1 MMGDRGDSPY
11 ATPRN
16 VTDLTDCAF
25 YHTIEIPEHGVIKGD
40 WDLRG
45 MERTYL
51 GHVDLSNRRVLEV
64 GPGSGGLSFFMEREG
79 AEVICYELAEDESR
93 DYVPYVSKD
102 WDLDRVRAGNKEWTR
117 RQSNSFWFAHR
128 AFGSKVRVA
137 YGSAYRTPEP
147 VGPVHIAT
155 FGNVLLHLRDPFL
168 ALQQILRLTTETV
181 IVTETI
187 ADPFVTP
194 VPRFLRRF
202 KLVRD
207 MAKRGNW
214 PVKFYNVLAKES
226 MLFLPRYSELKPEG
240 TWWGLTPRIVQQ
252 FVGVLGF
259 RRSAVSYHV
268 QRYRE
273 VDLIPQFTVVASRT
287 DHS

>member
-1 MMGDRGDSPY
+1 MGNQSGSPY

-16 VTDLTDCAF
+16 VTDLNDCVF
-25 YHTIEIPEHGVIKGD
+25 YHTMEIPGHGVIEGD

-51 GHVDLSNRRVLEV
+51 GNVDFRNKRVLEI
-64 GPGSGGLSFFMEREG
+64 GPASGGLSFYMERAG
-79 AEVICYELAEDESR
+79 AEVIGYELAEDDSR

-102 WDLDRVRAGNKEWTR
+102 VDLQKIRAGYKEWTR

-128 AFGSKVRVA
+128 MFGSKVRVA
-137 YGSAYRTPEP
+137 YGSVYQTPEAI
-147 VGPVHIAT
+147 GPVHIAT

-168 ALQQILRLTTETV
+168 ALHQILRLTTETV
-181 IVTETI
+181 IITETI
-187 ADPFVTP
+187 TGRFVTP

-202 KLVRD
+202 KFLMD
-207 MAKRGNW
+207 MARRGNW
-214 PVKFYNVLAKES
+214 AVKFYNVLAKES
-226 MLFLPRYSELKPEG
+226 MLFMPRYSELKPEG
-240 TWWGLTPRIVQQ
+240 TWWGLTPRIVRQ

-259 RRSAVSYHV
+259 RESTVSYHT

-273 VDLIPQFTVVASRT
+273 ADLIPQFTVVARRT
-287 DHS
+287 ERP

>member
-1 MMGDRGDSPY
+1 MGDQSSNPY
-11 ATPRN
+11 AIPRE
-16 VTDLTDCAF
+16 VTDLTDCTF
-25 YHTIEIPEHGVIKGD
+25 YHTIEIPGHGVMKGH

-51 GHVDLSNRRVLEV
+51 GHVDVRNKRVLEI
-64 GPGSGGLSFFMEREG
+64 GPASGGLSFFMEREG
-79 AEVICYELAEDESR
+79 AEVVCYELAEDEPR

-102 WDLDRVRAGNKEWTR
+102 WDLDTIRAGYKEWTR

-128 AFGSKVRVA
+128 AFGSKVRVV
-137 YGSAYRTPEP
+137 YGSVYRTPDP
-147 VGPVHIAT
+147 VGPVQIAT

-187 ADPFVTP
+187 GEGFVTP
-194 VPRFLRRF
+194 MPRFLRRI
-202 KLVRD
+202 KVLRE
-207 MAKRGNW
+207 MSIKGNW
-214 PVKFYNVLAKES
+214 PIKFYNLLAKES
-226 MLFLPRYSELKPEG
+226 MLFLPRYSKLRPEG

-259 RRSAVSYHV
+259 RQSAVSYHV
-268 QRYRE
+268 QRYRDDE
-273 VDLIPQFTVVASRT
+273 IPHFTVVARRT
-287 DHS
+287 DQS